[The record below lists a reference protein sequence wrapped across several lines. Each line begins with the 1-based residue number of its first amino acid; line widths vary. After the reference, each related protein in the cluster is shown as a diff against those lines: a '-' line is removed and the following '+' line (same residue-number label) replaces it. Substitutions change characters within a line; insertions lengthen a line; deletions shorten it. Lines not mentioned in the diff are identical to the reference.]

1 MIKCVVCLAVKTWYP
16 HPLDLTIVEVLE
28 KKGAMTD
35 DELFDMLSET
45 HEDLGFGVFNKTLMK
60 MEVQGMVY
68 VSSLTKGKRRVE
80 LVKRKEPSH

>member
-1 MIKCVVCLAVKTWYP
+1 MAVRTWYP

-35 DELFDMLSET
+35 AELFDVLRET
-45 HEDLGFGVFNKTLMK
+45 HEDLGFGTLNKTLMK
-60 MEVQGMVY
+60 MEVQGKVY

-80 LVKRKEPSH
+80 LVKRKEPSQ